1 MMPTQAIPH
10 VTVVVARLFAA
21 LSVALPPAHRTPG
34 TVVAVDAKLSE
45 WKVELSA
52 PTIAPGTVTFT
63 VVNAGSIPHAFEVE
77 GHCIVVRN
85 PGHPPFASATL
96 TLDPGQE
103 PTRCTVRLVL
113 DSHKMFPVWTR
124 T

>member
-10 VTVVVARLFAA
+10 ATVVGTLFAA
-21 LSVALPPAHRTPG
+21 LSVALPPAHRAPG
-34 TVVAVDAKLSE
+34 NVVAVDAKLSE

-77 GHCIVVRN
+77 GQGIERK
-85 PGHPPFASATL
+85 PPSSS
-96 TLDPGQE
+96 
-103 PTRCTVRLVL
+103 LVQA
-113 DSHKMFPVWTR
+113 PR
-124 T
+124 